1 MSFESIMITL
11 TIILGVLKV
20 SGILTITWLLVFTP
34 VLIMFAVGLLVWL
47 LIIIVTVWIAFL
59 ERQEN
64 LSKTI
69 ASLHK
74 VCYTNYSSC
83 RSQQKHRKHSNA
95 LREFQSVETHHGSP
109 LGRLTDHHVE
119 TMKQRRSTK
128 RVPQRKVGAVLKPQQ
143 AVLRKVSDV

>member
-59 ERQEN
+59 ER
-64 LSKTI
+64 
-69 ASLHK
+69 
-74 VCYTNYSSC
+74 
-83 RSQQKHRKHSNA
+83 
-95 LREFQSVETHHGSP
+95 
-109 LGRLTDHHVE
+109 
-119 TMKQRRSTK
+119 
-128 RVPQRKVGAVLKPQQ
+128 
-143 AVLRKVSDV
+143 